1 MEFASVRIPVRAE
14 LQIDRPACPDTGA
27 HTSQKGHGDEDNTHA
42 NEIKDLEGEQGLIIL
57 LAS

>member
-1 MEFASVRIPVRAE
+1 MRAE

-27 HTSQKGHGDEDNTHA
+27 HTSQKGYGDEDNTHA